1 MCHINLFKYGLIH
14 YKFNGDETYKAFFD
28 DVVTGKR
35 KFNAK
40 NCLYIWQLNKLF
52 SGKKLNQS
60 DKMIRDGSGYIE
72 LNDKI
77 EIIKDQTS

>member
-1 MCHINLFKYGLIH
+1 MIITRYFWNRS
-14 YKFNGDETYKAFFD
+14 NS
-28 DVVTGKR
+28 
-35 KFNAK
+35 AK

-60 DKMIRDGSGYIE
+60 NKMRRDGSGYIE